1 MDNIIKPSGQDGM
14 FAFTS
19 FGTALTSTSA
29 VFAGGFCRISAIG
42 ALSSFAALVDSTIVN
57 GKAVGVNDIIF
68 LKGWEDVAGNPLAEG
83 DECLPFVINMDDSCW
98 VTDRGRS
105 MNRDLQDKTSQGDV
119 LNNRRSYGLSP
130 LQNESGSI
138 SGMYAIGSTM
148 QREIDSKFTERVVDK
163 LGKVTKMPITH
174 GSFMTALCY
183 RQTTVAGETEIWLFR
198 ELFIQ
203 GVDDAGLPLNGNVPY
218 NFGYTVAW
226 KQQYE
231 KTIAIAEE

>member
-29 VFAGGFCRISAIG
+29 LFAGGFCRISKVSA
-42 ALSSFAALVDSTIVN
+42 ASYFATLADATIAS
-57 GKAVGVNDIIF
+57 GKALAVGDIIF
-68 LKGWEDVAGNPLAEG
+68 LAAWALVGDNPLTEG

-163 LGKVTKMPITH
+163 LGKVTKVPITH

-231 KTIAIAEE
+231 RTIAIPEE